1 MATPKTGDTI
11 PVPCEVDPGPFSEE
25 RLVTVNTVDGP
36 ISGFVQT
43 YDLKEAGGRWFVRG
57 YVAKVHKDSLEV
69 RIRGSF
75 FNTNGIASISRE
87 AAVAAWRSR
96 TLSTGTS

>member
-1 MATPKTGDTI
+1 MAALKPGDAI
-11 PVPCEVDPGPFSEE
+11 AVPCEFDLGPFSDEK
-25 RLVTVNTVDGP
+25 LVTVNTVDGP

-43 YDLKEAGGRWFVRG
+43 YDLKETGGKWFVRG
-57 YVAKVHKDSLEV
+57 YVVKVHKDSFEV

-87 AAVAAWRSR
+87 AAVAA
-96 TLSTGTS
+96 